1 MGKVVKGI
9 TGAISKGI
17 GFITGTNAT
26 KKAQEEQANQMKA
39 QNAYEQQQA
48 ESARKLTR
56 AQALAAQSQVEG
68 TMARDRAVAEAESER
83 KKAAE
88 ANVGTADIELTPG
101 STNETDSQGRRINVR
116 ERFMSNRGA
125 SSGINL

>member
-9 TGAISKGI
+9 TGAVSKGI
-17 GFITGTNAT
+17 GFITGSNAT

-39 QNAYEQQQA
+39 QNEYEQQQA
-48 ESARKLTR
+48 ESSRQLTR
-56 AQALAAQSQVEG
+56 AQALAAQAQVEG
-68 TMARDRAVAEAESER
+68 TMARDKAVAEAEAER
-83 KKAAE
+83 QKAAS

-101 STNETDSQGRRINVR
+101 ATNETDAQGRRINVR

>member
-1 MGKVVKGI
+1 MGK
-9 TGAISKGI
+9 AIKKVTNFVSKGI
-17 GFITGTNAT
+17 GYITGANSTR
-26 KKAQEEQANQMKA
+26 KAQEEQANQMKA
-39 QNAYEQQQA
+39 QNEYEQQQA
-48 ESARKLTR
+48 ESARQLTR

-68 TMARDRAVAEAESER
+68 TMARDKAVAEAESER

-88 ANVGTADIELTPG
+88 ANTAAADIELTPG
-101 STNETDSQGRRINVR
+101 ATNETDSEGRRINVR

>member
-1 MGKVVKGI
+1 MGKAVKGI

-17 GFITGTNAT
+17 GFITGSNAT

-39 QNAYEQQQA
+39 QNEYEQQQA
-48 ESARKLTR
+48 ESARQLTR

-68 TMARDRAVAEAESER
+68 TMARDKAVAEAEAER

-88 ANVGTADIELTPG
+88 ANTGTADIELTPG
-101 STNETDSQGRRINVR
+101 ATNETDSQGRRINVR

>member
-17 GFITGTNAT
+17 GFVTGSNAT

-39 QNAYEQQQA
+39 QNEYEQQQA
-48 ESARKLTR
+48 ASARQLTR

-68 TMARDRAVAEAESER
+68 TMARDKAVAEAEAER

-88 ANVGTADIELTPG
+88 ANIGTADVELTPG
-101 STNETDSQGRRINVR
+101 ATNETDAQGRRINVR

>member
-1 MGKVVKGI
+1 MGK
-9 TGAISKGI
+9 AIKKVTNFVSKGI
-17 GFITGTNAT
+17 GYITGSNAT

-39 QNAYEQQQA
+39 QNEYEQRQA
-48 ESARKLTR
+48 EAASQLTR
-56 AQALAAQSQVEG
+56 AQALAAQAQVEG
-68 TMARDRAVAEAESER
+68 TMVRDKAVAEAESER

-88 ANVGTADIELTPG
+88 ANTGTADIELTPG
-101 STNETDSQGRRINVR
+101 ATNETYSEGRRINVR

>member
-1 MGKVVKGI
+1 MGKVVKSI
-9 TGAISKGI
+9 TNTISKGI
-17 GFITGTNAT
+17 GFITGANAT

-39 QNAYEQQQA
+39 QNEYEQQQA
-48 ESARKLTR
+48 ASARQLTR
-56 AQALAAQSQVEG
+56 AQALAAQAQVEG
-68 TMARDRAVAEAESER
+68 TMARDKAVAEAEAER

-101 STNETDSQGRRINVR
+101 ATNEVDSQGRRINVR

>member
-1 MGKVVKGI
+1 MGSAIKKVTNFV
-9 TGAISKGI
+9 SKGI
-17 GFITGTNAT
+17 GYITGGNAT

-39 QNAYEQQQA
+39 QNEYEQQQA
-48 ESARKLTR
+48 ASARQLTR
-56 AQALAAQSQVEG
+56 AQALAAQAQVEG
-68 TMARDRAVAEAESER
+68 TMARDKAVAEAEAER

-101 STNETDSQGRRINVR
+101 ATNEVDSQGRRINVR

>member
-17 GFITGTNAT
+17 GFITGSNAT

-39 QNAYEQQQA
+39 QNEYEQQQA
-48 ESARKLTR
+48 ESSRQLTR

-68 TMARDRAVAEAESER
+68 TMARDKAVAEAEAER
-83 KKAAE
+83 QKAAS

-101 STNETDSQGRRINVR
+101 ATNETDAQGRRINVR

-125 SSGINL
+125 SSGINM

>member
-48 ESARKLTR
+48 ESARQLTR

>member
-1 MGKVVKGI
+1 MGKFVKKV
-9 TGAISKGI
+9 TNFVSKGV
-17 GFITGTNAT
+17 GYITGTNAA
-26 KKAQEEQANQMKA
+26 KKAADEQANQMKA
-39 QNAYEQQQA
+39 QNAYEEQQA
-48 ESARKLTR
+48 ASARQLTR
-56 AQALAAQSQVEG
+56 AQALAAQAQVEG
-68 TMARDRAVAEAESER
+68 TMARDRAVAEAEAER

-101 STNETDSQGRRINVR
+101 ATDETDSQGRRINVR

>member
-1 MGKVVKGI
+1 MGKIIKKATNFV
-9 TGAISKGI
+9 SKGI
-17 GFITGTNAT
+17 GYITGANAAR
-26 KKAQEEQANQMKA
+26 KAQEEQANQMKA

-48 ESARKLTR
+48 ESARQLTR

-68 TMARDRAVAEAESER
+68 TMARDKAVAEAEAER

-88 ANVGTADIELTPG
+88 ANTTTADIELTPG
-101 STNETDSQGRRINVR
+101 ATNETDSEGRRINVR

>member
-17 GFITGTNAT
+17 GFITGSNAT

-39 QNAYEQQQA
+39 QNEYEQQQA
-48 ESARKLTR
+48 ESSRQLTR
-56 AQALAAQSQVEG
+56 AQALAAQAQVEG
-68 TMARDRAVAEAESER
+68 TMARDKAVAEAEAER
-83 KKAAE
+83 QKAAS

-101 STNETDSQGRRINVR
+101 ATNETDAQGRRINVR

>member
-1 MGKVVKGI
+1 MGK
-9 TGAISKGI
+9 AIKKVTNIVSKGV
-17 GFITGTNAT
+17 GYITGTYGA
-26 KKAQEEQANQMKA
+26 KKAAEEQANQMKA
-39 QNAYEQQQA
+39 QNEYEQQQA
-48 ESARKLTR
+48 ESSRQLTR

-68 TMARDRAVAEAESER
+68 TMARDKAVAEADAER

-88 ANVGTADIELTPG
+88 ANTGTADVELTPG
-101 STNETDSQGRRINVR
+101 ATNETDSEGRRINVR

>member
-56 AQALAAQSQVEG
+56 AQALSAQSQVEG